1 MCVGRKRLFLTQDS
15 QTWRTSRPL
24 CNSNSQKKLLKAGA
38 VCCFPHTSFFITASI
53 YSPQL
58 QRREM
63 NPPTRRHRGTHPAA
77 KQLTC
82 YNLHVVF
89 CFCPGSSCKT
99 PPFLH
104 CSGPAAVL
112 RGGGREDP
120 AGKHYTLIKILFKS
134 AAATQNLLSSLRC
147 WVDGV
152 KSSFLT
158 CSDRL
163 AHQLWMN

>member
-1 MCVGRKRLFLTQDS
+1 MCVGRKHLFLMQDS

-38 VCCFPHTSFFITASI
+38 VCCSLHKFFITASI
-53 YSPQL
+53 YSPEL
-58 QRREM
+58 QRRDM

-120 AGKHYTLIKILFKS
+120 AGKHYI
-134 AAATQNLLSSLRC
+134 SLRSC
-147 WVDGV
+147 LNQQLLHEISSAHWGV
-152 KSSFLT
+152 ESTVLSLHF
-158 CSDRL
+158 
-163 AHQLWMN
+163 

>member
-1 MCVGRKRLFLTQDS
+1 MCVGRKRLFLMQDS

-38 VCCFPHTSFFITASI
+38 VCCSPHTSFFITASI

-112 RGGGREDP
+112 RGGGEKTQQ
-120 AGKHYTLIKILFKS
+120 ANIIL
-134 AAATQNLLSSLRC
+134 SLRSC
-147 WVDGV
+147 LNQQLLHKISSAHWGV
-152 KSSFLT
+152 ESTVLSLHF
-158 CSDRL
+158 
-163 AHQLWMN
+163 

>member
-38 VCCFPHTSFFITASI
+38 VCCSPHTSFFITASI

-112 RGGGREDP
+112 RGGGEKTQQ
-120 AGKHYTLIKILFKS
+120 ANIIL
-134 AAATQNLLSSLRC
+134 SLRSC
-147 WVDGV
+147 LNQQLLHKIYSAHWGV
-152 KSSFLT
+152 ESTVLSLHF
-158 CSDRL
+158 
-163 AHQLWMN
+163 

>member
-38 VCCFPHTSFFITASI
+38 VCCSLHTSFFITVSI

-58 QRREM
+58 QCREM

-112 RGGGREDP
+112 RGGGEKTQQ
-120 AGKHYTLIKILFKS
+120 ANIIL
-134 AAATQNLLSSLRC
+134 SLRSC
-147 WVDGV
+147 LNQQLLHKISSAHWGV
-152 KSSFLT
+152 ESTVLSLHF
-158 CSDRL
+158 
-163 AHQLWMN
+163 

>member
-38 VCCFPHTSFFITASI
+38 VCCSLHTSFFITVSI

-63 NPPTRRHRGTHPAA
+63 NPPTRRRRGTHPAA

-112 RGGGREDP
+112 RGGGEKTQQ
-120 AGKHYTLIKILFKS
+120 ANIIL
-134 AAATQNLLSSLRC
+134 SLRSC
-147 WVDGV
+147 LNQQLLHKISSAHWGV
-152 KSSFLT
+152 ESTVLSLHF
-158 CSDRL
+158 
-163 AHQLWMN
+163 

>member
-1 MCVGRKRLFLTQDS
+1 MCVGRKRLFLMQDS

-38 VCCFPHTSFFITASI
+38 VCCSLHTSFFITVSI

-63 NPPTRRHRGTHPAA
+63 NPPTRRRRGTHPAA

-112 RGGGREDP
+112 RGGGEKTQQ
-120 AGKHYTLIKILFKS
+120 ANIIL
-134 AAATQNLLSSLRC
+134 SLRSC
-147 WVDGV
+147 LNQQLLHKISSAHWGV
-152 KSSFLT
+152 ESTVLSLHF
-158 CSDRL
+158 
-163 AHQLWMN
+163 

>member
-1 MCVGRKRLFLTQDS
+1 MCVCVWAGNVYFWCRIHKPEQQVGHFAILIHRKSSSKPALFVVLCTQ
-15 QTWRTSRPL
+15 
-24 CNSNSQKKLLKAGA
+24 
-38 VCCFPHTSFFITASI
+38 VFFYITASI

-99 PPFLH
+99 RPFLH

-112 RGGGREDP
+112 RGGE
-120 AGKHYTLIKILFKS
+120 K
-134 AAATQNLLSSLRC
+134 TQQANIIFSLRSC
-147 WVDGV
+147 LNQQLLHKISSAHWGV
-152 KSSFLT
+152 ESSVLSLHF
-158 CSDRL
+158 
-163 AHQLWMN
+163 

>member
-112 RGGGREDP
+112 RGGGEKTQQ
-120 AGKHYTLIKILFKS
+120 ANIIL
-134 AAATQNLLSSLRC
+134 SLRSC
-147 WVDGV
+147 LNQQLLHKISSAHWGV
-152 KSSFLT
+152 ESTVLSLHF
-158 CSDRL
+158 
-163 AHQLWMN
+163 

>member
-63 NPPTRRHRGTHPAA
+63 NPPTRRRRGTHPAA

-112 RGGGREDP
+112 RGGGEKTQQ
-120 AGKHYTLIKILFKS
+120 ANIIL
-134 AAATQNLLSSLRC
+134 SLRSC
-147 WVDGV
+147 LNQQLLHKISSAHWGV
-152 KSSFLT
+152 ESTVLSLHF
-158 CSDRL
+158 
-163 AHQLWMN
+163 

>member
-38 VCCFPHTSFFITASI
+38 VCCSPHTSFFITASI

-112 RGGGREDP
+112 RGGGEKTQQ
-120 AGKHYTLIKILFKS
+120 ANIIL
-134 AAATQNLLSSLRC
+134 SLRSC
-147 WVDGV
+147 LNQQLLHKISSAHWGV
-152 KSSFLT
+152 ESTVLSLHF
-158 CSDRL
+158 
-163 AHQLWMN
+163 

>member
-38 VCCFPHTSFFITASI
+38 VCCSLHTSFFITVSI

-112 RGGGREDP
+112 RGGGEKTQQ
-120 AGKHYTLIKILFKS
+120 ANIIL
-134 AAATQNLLSSLRC
+134 SLRSC
-147 WVDGV
+147 LNQQLLHKISSAHWGV
-152 KSSFLT
+152 ESTVLSLHF
-158 CSDRL
+158 
-163 AHQLWMN
+163 